1 MKTRGYLYVEI
12 WINGFWS
19 LAETLVKN
27 PVFRHRKYHKE
38 YEPEFIPQSRYLPG
52 ADNVAESIINASGK
66 RGLPID
72 ISPELL
78 EYFNYRWKK
87 EDVFGKGW
95 MTLEE
100 IEEYI
105 EDNENFYLAPDW
117 FAQYGEPDKVRVVFW
132 YVHFAEEQSA

>member
-1 MKTRGYLYVEI
+1 MNTRGYLYVEI

-38 YEPEFIPQSRYLPG
+38 HEPEFTPQSRYLPG
-52 ADNVAESIINASGK
+52 EDLIVESILNASK
-66 RGLPID
+66 RGLPVD

-78 EYFNYRWKK
+78 EYFNFRWKK
-87 EDVFGKGW
+87 EDIFGKGW

-100 IEEYI
+100 ITEHADEHQG
-105 EDNENFYLAPDW
+105 FYLEPEW
-117 FAQYGEPDKVRVVFW
+117 FVQYGEPDKVRVVFW
-132 YVHFAEEQSA
+132 FVHFTKT